1 MACAGIA
8 APLKAPYPMLVRLL
22 FIIAVVLVVAALR
35 AAYPVAMPL
44 AIALVVVAAV
54 WPIKQWLERYL
65 PFWLSYSGTIVAL
78 LVVSAIFVGGLWFSA
93 AHVVTAFARNQAR
106 FNEIY
111 ESLATWRQRLGVD
124 DLGGE
129 QTYAELLGLAQAVLT
144 NIYTILV
151 YLGFILLLVI
161 LALPEASFVRR
172 KLAENLDRQERRDLL
187 AGIDEIAVKVRRYL
201 GTTFLTSILTGVAS
215 AGWSLVVGLELALVW
230 GVLNFLLNFIP
241 LIGNVVGVLPPTLY
255 AVVQFQ
261 NASMPVLV
269 LIGFLVLQIAI
280 SNFIYPALQGQ
291 SLSLSPLAIVMALAF
306 WTWMWGF
313 AGALLAVPLTAAC
326 VIAADH
332 FPGTKWIARLLA
344 R

>member
-1 MACAGIA
+1 
-8 APLKAPYPMLVRLL
+8 MLGRLV
-22 FIIAVVLVVAALR
+22 FVIAVVLVAAALR
-35 AAYPVAMPL
+35 AAFPVAMPL
-44 AIALVVVAAV
+44 AVALVVVAAV
-54 WPIKQWLERYL
+54 WPIKQWLERFL
-65 PFWLSYSGTIVAL
+65 PSWLSYGGTIVAL
-78 LVVSAIFVGGLWFSA
+78 LVVSAVFVGGIWFSA
-93 AHVVTAFARNQAR
+93 AQVLNAFARNQAR

-111 ESLATWRQRLGVD
+111 KSLATWRQRLGID

-172 KLAENLDRQERRDLL
+172 KLAENLDGQERREIL
-187 AGIDEIAVKVRRYL
+187 AAIDEIAVKVRRYL
-201 GTTFLTSILTGVAS
+201 GTTFLTSILTGVVS
-215 AGWSLVVGLELALVW
+215 AGWSLMVGLELALVW

-241 LIGNVVGVLPPTLY
+241 LVGNIVGVLPPTLY
-255 AVVQFQ
+255 AAVQFQ

-280 SNFIYPALQGQ
+280 SNFIYPALQGH
-291 SLSLSPLAIVMALAF
+291 SLSLSPFAIVVALAF

>member
-1 MACAGIA
+1 
-8 APLKAPYPMLVRLL
+8 MLGRLV
-22 FIIAVVLVVAALR
+22 FVIAVVLVAAALR

-44 AIALVVVAAV
+44 AVALVVVAAV
-54 WPIKQWLERYL
+54 WPIKQWLERFL
-65 PFWLSYSGTIVAL
+65 PSWLSYGGTIVAL
-78 LVVSAIFVGGLWFSA
+78 LVVSAVFVGGIWFSA
-93 AHVVTAFARNQAR
+93 AQVLNAFARNQAR

-111 ESLATWRQRLGVD
+111 ESLATWRQRLGID

-144 NIYTILV
+144 NIYTIMV

-172 KLAENLDRQERRDLL
+172 KLAENLDRQERREIL
-187 AGIDEIAVKVRRYL
+187 AAIDEIAVKVRRYL
-201 GTTFLTSILTGVAS
+201 GTTFLTSILTGVVS

-241 LIGNVVGVLPPTLY
+241 LVGNIVGVLPPTLY
-255 AVVQFQ
+255 AAVQFQ
-261 NASMPVLV
+261 DASMPVLV

-280 SNFIYPALQGQ
+280 SNFIYPALQGH
-291 SLSLSPLAIVMALAF
+291 SLSLSPFAIVVALAF

-313 AGALLAVPLTAAC
+313 AGALIAVPLTAAC

>member
-1 MACAGIA
+1 
-8 APLKAPYPMLVRLL
+8 MLGRLL
-22 FIIAVVLVVAALR
+22 FVIAVVLVAAALR

-44 AIALVVVAAV
+44 AVALVVVAAI
-54 WPIKQWLERYL
+54 WPIKQWLERFL
-65 PFWLSYSGTIVAL
+65 PPWLSYGGTIVAL
-78 LVVSAIFVGGLWFSA
+78 LVVSAMFVGGLWFSA
-93 AHVVTAFARNQAR
+93 AHVVNAFARNQAR
-106 FNEIY
+106 FYEMY

-129 QTYAELLGLAQAVLT
+129 QIYAELLGLAQTVLT

-161 LALPEASFVRR
+161 LALPEVSFVRR
-172 KLAENLDRQERRDLL
+172 KLAENLDGEERRDML
-187 AGIDEIAVKVRRYL
+187 AVTDELAVKVRRYL

-241 LIGNVVGVLPPTLY
+241 LVGNVVGILPPTLY
-255 AVVQFQ
+255 ALVQFQ
-261 NASMPVLV
+261 DVSMPALVLV
-269 LIGFLVLQIAI
+269 GFLVLQIAI
-280 SNFIYPALQGQ
+280 SNFIYPALQGHT
-291 SLSLSPLAIVMALAF
+291 LSLSPFAIVVALAF

-313 AGALLAVPLTAAC
+313 AGALLAVPLTSAC

>member
-1 MACAGIA
+1 
-8 APLKAPYPMLVRLL
+8 MLRHLV
-22 FIIAVVLVVAALR
+22 FVIAVVLVAAALR

-44 AIALVVVAAV
+44 AVALVVVAAV
-54 WPIKQWLERYL
+54 WPIKQWLERFL
-65 PFWLSYSGTIVAL
+65 PFWLSYGGTIVAL
-78 LVVSAIFVGGLWFSA
+78 LVVSAVFVGGIWFSA
-93 AHVVTAFARNQAR
+93 AQVLNAFARNQAR

-111 ESLATWRQRLGVD
+111 QSLATWRQRLGID
-124 DLGGE
+124 DLVGE
-129 QTYAELLGLAQAVLT
+129 QTYAELLVLAQAVLT

-172 KLAENLDRQERRDLL
+172 KLAENLDRQERREIL
-187 AGIDEIAVKVRRYL
+187 AAIDEIAVKIRRYL
-201 GTTFLTSILTGVAS
+201 GTTFLTSILTGVVS

-241 LIGNVVGVLPPTLY
+241 LVGNIVGVLPPTLY
-255 AVVQFQ
+255 AAVQFQ
-261 NASMPVLV
+261 NATMPVLV
-269 LIGFLVLQIAI
+269 LVGFLVLQIAI
-280 SNFIYPALQGQ
+280 SNFIYPALQGH
-291 SLSLSPLAIVMALAF
+291 SLSLSPFAIVVALAF

>member
-1 MACAGIA
+1 
-8 APLKAPYPMLVRLL
+8 MLGRLV
-22 FIIAVVLVVAALR
+22 FVIAVVLVAAALR

-44 AIALVVVAAV
+44 AVALVVVAAV
-54 WPIKQWLERYL
+54 WPIKQWLERFL
-65 PFWLSYSGTIVAL
+65 PFWLSYGGTIVAL
-78 LVVSAIFVGGLWFSA
+78 LVVSALFVGGIWFSA
-93 AHVVTAFARNQAR
+93 AQVLNAFARNQAR

-111 ESLATWRQRLGVD
+111 ESLAAWRQRLGID

-172 KLAENLDRQERRDLL
+172 KLAENLDRQERREIL
-187 AGIDEIAVKVRRYL
+187 AAIDEVAVKVRRYL
-201 GTTFLTSILTGVAS
+201 GTTFLTSILTGVVS

-241 LIGNVVGVLPPTLY
+241 LVGNIVGVLPPTLY
-255 AVVQFQ
+255 AAVQFQ

-280 SNFIYPALQGQ
+280 SNFIYPALQGH
-291 SLSLSPLAIVMALAF
+291 SLSLSPFAIVVALAF

>member
-1 MACAGIA
+1 MKVPDLMPG
-8 APLKAPYPMLVRLL
+8 RLL
-22 FIIAVVLVVAALR
+22 CVIAVVLMAAALR

-44 AIALVVVAAV
+44 AITLVVVAAV

-65 PFWLSYSGTIVAL
+65 PSWLSYGGTIAAL
-78 LVVSAIFVGGLWFSA
+78 LVVSAVFVGGLWFSA
-93 AHVVTAFARNQAR
+93 AQVVNAFARSQAR

-111 ESLATWRQRLGVD
+111 ESLAMWRQRLGVD
-124 DLGGE
+124 ELSGE

-161 LALPEASFVRR
+161 LALPEAPFVRR
-172 KLAENLDRQERRDLL
+172 QLAENLDRQERRDML
-187 AGIDEIAVKVRRYL
+187 AAVDEIAVKVRRYL

-241 LIGNVVGVLPPTLY
+241 LIGNIVGVLPPTLY

-280 SNFIYPALQGQ
+280 SNFVYPALQGH
-291 SLSLSPLAIVMALAF
+291 SLSLSPFAIVVALAF

-313 AGALLAVPLTAAC
+313 AGALLAVPLTVAC

-332 FPGTKWIARLLA
+332 FPSTKWIARLLV